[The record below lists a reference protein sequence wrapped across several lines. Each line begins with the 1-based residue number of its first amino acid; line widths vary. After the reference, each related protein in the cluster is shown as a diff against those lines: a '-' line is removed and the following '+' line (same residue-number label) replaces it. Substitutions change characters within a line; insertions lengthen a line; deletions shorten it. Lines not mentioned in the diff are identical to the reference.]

1 MQTPNHSDPRLRDI
15 EKLARLMDSQFKIGK
30 FRFGLDPIINLFPIL
45 GDSITV
51 IISLFI
57 VFTMY
62 KYGASGKLVIKMML
76 NVLIDAIVG
85 AIPFLGW
92 IFDFYF
98 KANEKNILL
107 LKEHYV
113 EGKHRGSGIDILFII
128 FIVFFALIALL
139 IYLIWFIASYA
150 ISIFI

>member
-62 KYGASGKLVIKMML
+62 KYGASGKMVIKMML

>member
-1 MQTPNHSDPRLRDI
+1 DI
-15 EKLARLMDSQFKIGK
+15 ERLAKLMDSQFKIGR
-30 FRFGLDPIINLFPIL
+30 FRFGLDPIANLFPIL

-62 KYGASGKLVIKMML
+62 KHGASGKLIIKMML
-76 NVLIDAIVG
+76 NVLIDAIIG
-85 AIPFLGW
+85 AIPLLGW

-113 EGKHRGSGIDILFII
+113 EGKHRGSGLDILLIVFII
-128 FIVFFALIALL
+128 FFAVIALL
-139 IYLIWFIASYA
+139 IYLIWFIGSYA

>member
-1 MQTPNHSDPRLRDI
+1 MQTSNHPDPRLRNI
-15 EKLARLMDSQFKIGK
+15 EKLARLMDSQFKVGR

-62 KYGASGKLVIKMML
+62 KHGASGKLVIKMML

-113 EGKHRGSGIDILFII
+113 EGKHRGSGLDILFII
-128 FIVFFALIALL
+128 FIVFFAIIALL
-139 IYLIWFIASYA
+139 IYLIWFIASYT

>member
-15 EKLARLMDSQFKIGK
+15 EKLARLMDSQFKIGR

>member
-1 MQTPNHSDPRLRDI
+1 MQTPNHSDPRLRNI
-15 EKLARLMDSQFKIGK
+15 EKLAKLMDSQFKIGR
-30 FRFGLDPIINLFPIL
+30 FRFGLDPIINLFPFL
-45 GDSITV
+45 GDAVAV

-62 KYGASGKLVIKMML
+62 KHGASGKLVIKMLL
-76 NVLIDAIVG
+76 NVLIDAVVG
-85 AIPFLGW
+85 AIPLLGW
-92 IFDFYF
+92 VFDFYF

-113 EGKHRGSGIDILFII
+113 EGKHRGSGLDILFII
-128 FIVFFALIALL
+128 LIVFFAIIALL
-139 IYLIWFIASYA
+139 IYLIWFIASYI